1 MEETRI
7 CSITGEEMESGYVY
21 QDGEM
26 YFKYEAD
33 LVRFLR
39 GEFEQMMFGL
49 TDEEVLTC
57 SYEESLHY
65 YSEWFVER
73 LD

>member
-7 CSITGEEMESGYVY
+7 CSITGEKMESGYVY
-21 QDGEM
+21 QQGDM
-26 YFKYEAD
+26 YFKYEVD

-39 GEFEQMMFGL
+39 GEFEQMMLGL

-57 SYEESLHY
+57 SYEEGLHY